1 MKGKYQNGWLMKG
14 RNITMDGQFAWKR
27 TEDIEIDFMDLL
39 RRLCM
44 QWKKAVIFA
53 VVFAAV
59 SGGCGWVQNRN
70 SQQERVSETAGT
82 EKMEELTKTEKQEVA
97 DAVQL
102 EHEMEGLEAYLEDSV
117 LMQLDPYHK
126 NRVILLYR
134 ISHAKRQDLPVITE
148 SYLNFMINGGAVQ
161 QLAESGSCWK
171 QMDKSCLAELI
182 SAYQKTYSLPYQE
195 ILNEMD
201 NDKAIVDA
209 LFYTEVT
216 GKNKQL
222 AEQLAQDL
230 HHVLKTYSAE
240 IKKNTGGHS
249 LVLVN
254 SVSGVTADSGL
265 QAQQHDKKA
274 LLSSGRTSLKAMT
287 DVFNKNQ
294 MAAYKKAAG
303 IKSSDEDKEAEEI
316 AELDGSR
323 KHVLKY
329 VLLGFAGGV
338 FVYCGLFACWYLFCD
353 TVKSTQEMK
362 KIYSFPVYGA
372 IPMKNS
378 DAFKQAN
385 IQLQNR
391 IRLACKQKGI
401 TRICA
406 AAGFSC
412 SAYERECL
420 HDMEQNLREFQ
431 IDMSVLENDGA
442 DTDAWMN
449 LAEAG
454 NVLMVCRLGT
464 TTRRMIDDEMAF
476 YQDNGILVAGAIV
489 FT

>member
-230 HHVLKTYSAE
+230 HHVLKTYSA
-240 IKKNTGGHS
+240 
-249 LVLVN
+249 
-254 SVSGVTADSGL
+254 D
-265 QAQQHDKKA
+265 
-274 LLSSGRTSLKAMT
+274 R
-287 DVFNKNQ
+287 
-294 MAAYKKAAG
+294 
-303 IKSSDEDKEAEEI
+303 
-316 AELDGSR
+316 
-323 KHVLKY
+323 
-329 VLLGFAGGV
+329 
-338 FVYCGLFACWYLFCD
+338 
-353 TVKSTQEMK
+353 
-362 KIYSFPVYGA
+362 
-372 IPMKNS
+372 
-378 DAFKQAN
+378 
-385 IQLQNR
+385 
-391 IRLACKQKGI
+391 
-401 TRICA
+401 
-406 AAGFSC
+406 
-412 SAYERECL
+412 
-420 HDMEQNLREFQ
+420 
-431 IDMSVLENDGA
+431 
-442 DTDAWMN
+442 
-449 LAEAG
+449 
-454 NVLMVCRLGT
+454 
-464 TTRRMIDDEMAF
+464 
-476 YQDNGILVAGAIV
+476 
-489 FT
+489 